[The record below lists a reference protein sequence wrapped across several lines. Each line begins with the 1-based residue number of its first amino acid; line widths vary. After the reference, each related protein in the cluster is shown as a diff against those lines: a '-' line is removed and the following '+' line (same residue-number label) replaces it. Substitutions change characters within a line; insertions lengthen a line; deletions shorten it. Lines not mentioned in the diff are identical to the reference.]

1 MNRQRVPTGTEKTAQ
16 EVIYIEYA
24 VALEQAQF
32 AYISSPTE
40 ATGCCHISEIRR
52 IWTPNQIL
60 QL

>member
-1 MNRQRVPTGTEKTAQ
+1 MNRQRVPTDTEKTAQ

-24 VALEQAQF
+24 VPLEHVKF
-32 AYISSPTE
+32 AYISSPIE
-40 ATGCCHISEIRR
+40 ATGYCHISEIRR